1 MAISGT
7 AISVTLWS
15 IQLWC
20 IEELH
25 GQFCK
30 SDFPSP
36 YPAAGPPHSIS
47 MNKLLIP
54 GSTLHWSCHFP
65 ASDGTRLSL
74 EVCSSRSAPSS
85 LHSTGTRLSLLP
97 ASSPLHVFGVPK
109 HRYRGL
115 VAAKLLPL
123 KICSSNHTF
132 FHLRAPPQ
140 ASGFVFVFFF
150 KFHKTYCQTSIEC
163 IKCENLKYRSEI

>member
-25 GQFCK
+25 GQFCE

-36 YPAAGPPHSIS
+36 YPTAGPPHSIS
-47 MNKLLIP
+47 VNKLLVP

-65 ASDGTRLSL
+65 TSDGIRLSL

-85 LHSTGTRLSLLP
+85 LHSPGTSLSLLP
-97 ASSPLHVFGVPK
+97 PSSPLHTFGVPK

-115 VAAKLLPL
+115 VPAKLLPR
-123 KICSSNHTF
+123 KICGSNPTF
-132 FHLRAPPQ
+132 FHHRAPPQ
-140 ASGFVFVFFF
+140 AAGIYFFF
-150 KFHKTYCQTSIEC
+150 KFHKTCCQTSIEY
-163 IKCENLKYRSEI
+163 IKCERS

>member
-47 MNKLLIP
+47 MSKLLIP

-65 ASDGTRLSL
+65 TSGGTRLSL
-74 EVCSSRSAPSS
+74 DVCSLRSAPTS
-85 LHSTGTRLSLLP
+85 LCSTGTRLLLLP
-97 ASSPLHVFGVPK
+97 ASSFLRVFGVPK
-109 HRYRGL
+109 HRHRGL
-115 VAAKLLPL
+115 VEAKLL
-123 KICSSNHTF
+123 KICSSNSTL
-132 FHLRAPPQ
+132 FHHRAPPQ
-140 ASGFVFVFFF
+140 ASGFLVFLVFF
-150 KFHKTYCQTSIEC
+150 KFYKTCCQNSIDY
-163 IKCENLKYRSEI
+163 IKCERS